1 MENTGSR
8 CSIPMTWTAEREE
21 LWDIPKCGDS
31 GHNFEADDTW
41 REAVIDIKSM
51 LESGGY
57 PTEVEPKITY
67 LEFASPMQPV
77 LDKCKGNYGKGC
89 DDKPNSIEPDVC
101 GNQNPEEGLR
111 FLTERTLDLIGDFN
125 ICLLYTSPSPRD
137 VEESRMPSSA

>member
-1 MENTGSR
+1 
-8 CSIPMTWTAEREE
+8 MTWTAEREE

-77 LDKCKGNYGKGC
+77 LDKCKGKYGKGC
-89 DDKPNSIEPDVC
+89 
-101 GNQNPEEGLR
+101 GR
-111 FLTERTLDLIGDFN
+111 
-125 ICLLYTSPSPRD
+125 
-137 VEESRMPSSA
+137 